1 MPWFIIVVAL
11 LILLIATPIALWWWR
26 LVDKAAPYQDKARA
40 GRAQGSADGRTEVII
55 TPPTNSP
62 TQPPARDAR

>member
-26 LVDKAAPYQDKARA
+26 LVDKAAPYQDKARP
-40 GRAQGSADGRTEVII
+40 GRARESADGPTEVII
-55 TPPTNSP
+55 TPPTSSTPP
-62 TQPPARDAR
+62 TAARDAR